1 MDSPESGDSNPPVL
15 VSNLRSRKQNMTKTA
30 QHSKRSK
37 DLTGDGAFAGCVRQ
51 TFPSPATWWVFNHH
65 NRNLHEWSGIRS
77 TRMYPSDP
85 TQKQVLVVRPRGGRS
100 GKNWRIF
107 VRPREVV
114 VKIIISPKA
123 TGRRWNGVFH
133 PRPDGKGAS
142 RREVWF
148 GNNRLPSVY
157 TKPNSFVFKSTS
169 WQELHF
175 SLATPPIICMNIPPC
190 SLIHLMPII
199 EQGIGWYF
207 SLSELR
213 LFHQES
219 DIWIL
224 HWYYW
229 LIGRIQYSWHIWG
242 SFCTLRYIHH
252 WSDIWFCSEIY
263 LLNIFDSQ
271 YTLWFSRFCRDL
283 FGFGRLQRF
292 VWTLGEVCG
301 FDVG

>member
-1 MDSPESGDSNPPVL
+1 MKQSSSSWTGTPVQMDSPESGDSNPPVL

-123 TGRRWNGVFH
+123 TGRRWNAKFH
-133 PRPDGKGAS
+133 PFLTIRCYFITDIISHTCP
-142 RREVWF
+142 
-148 GNNRLPSVY
+148 LI
-157 TKPNSFVFKSTS
+157 TS
-169 WQELHF
+169 
-175 SLATPPIICMNIPPC
+175 AI
-190 SLIHLMPII
+190 
-199 EQGIGWYF
+199 
-207 SLSELR
+207 
-213 LFHQES
+213 
-219 DIWIL
+219 
-224 HWYYW
+224 
-229 LIGRIQYSWHIWG
+229 
-242 SFCTLRYIHH
+242 
-252 WSDIWFCSEIY
+252 
-263 LLNIFDSQ
+263 
-271 YTLWFSRFCRDL
+271 
-283 FGFGRLQRF
+283 
-292 VWTLGEVCG
+292 
-301 FDVG
+301 

>member
-123 TGRRWNGVFH
+123 TGRRWNIIFLNRRVSGH
-133 PRPDGKGAS
+133 TSCDRHLDIKGYDPQ
-142 RREVWF
+142 VP
-148 GNNRLPSVY
+148 LPL
-157 TKPNSFVFKSTS
+157 TFSFFSTN
-169 WQELHF
+169 Q
-175 SLATPPIICMNIPPC
+175 
-190 SLIHLMPII
+190 
-199 EQGIGWYF
+199 
-207 SLSELR
+207 
-213 LFHQES
+213 
-219 DIWIL
+219 
-224 HWYYW
+224 
-229 LIGRIQYSWHIWG
+229 
-242 SFCTLRYIHH
+242 
-252 WSDIWFCSEIY
+252 
-263 LLNIFDSQ
+263 
-271 YTLWFSRFCRDL
+271 
-283 FGFGRLQRF
+283 
-292 VWTLGEVCG
+292 
-301 FDVG
+301 

>member
-1 MDSPESGDSNPPVL
+1 MIPDDS
-15 VSNLRSRKQNMTKTA
+15 A
-30 QHSKRSK
+30 
-37 DLTGDGAFAGCVRQ
+37 
-51 TFPSPATWWVFNHH
+51 
-65 NRNLHEWSGIRS
+65 RS

-148 GNNRLPSVY
+148 GNNRLPSVF

-175 SLATPPIICMNIPPC
+175 SLAIIPDKVLDHNEPQQC
-190 SLIHLMPII
+190 SSECLNYSYWNFKSILI
-199 EQGIGWYF
+199 
-207 SLSELR
+207 
-213 LFHQES
+213 ES
-219 DIWIL
+219 FAMLVGSSKRVKKMSALKSFYRDPD
-224 HWYYW
+224 HW
-229 LIGRIQYSWHIWG
+229 
-242 SFCTLRYIHH
+242 
-252 WSDIWFCSEIY
+252 
-263 LLNIFDSQ
+263 
-271 YTLWFSRFCRDL
+271 
-283 FGFGRLQRF
+283 
-292 VWTLGEVCG
+292 VK
-301 FDVG
+301 